1 VKGGRNQGAGWGWR
15 IVVEAVE
22 EGGRMGEG
30 LSIAEERPS
39 GVWRRLSGG
48 EEREITVSQQQQ
60 GALNEIDVTFQ

>member
-1 VKGGRNQGAGWGWR
+1 M
-15 IVVEAVE
+15 VEAVE